1 MATEAKRDIYS
12 EVTDR
17 IIQAIEAG
25 VPPWKRPWGGASDD
39 GRPDWWPRNAV
50 TGRPYNGINVWLLSM
65 VGGDPRFVTYNQ
77 AQKAGG
83 QVRKGEKGTQ
93 IVFFKP
99 LEISREQD
107 GETVKDTIPLIRLST
122 VFNAEQVD
130 GYEEQT
136 TPVEDLTQ
144 RLSAADAFVQA
155 TGADIRHGGG
165 QAFYQPGGDY
175 IAMPK
180 REAFIGTDTSSA
192 TEAYYSTLLHELTH
206 WTGHKSRLARL
217 ELKNRYGSE
226 GYAFEELVAE
236 LGAAFACQS
245 LGITTIPREDHAAYI
260 QSWLKVLQ
268 GDNKAVFRAA
278 AEAQKALDFLQG
290 LQSTQAAAA

>member
-1 MATEAKRDIYS
+1 MASKINAYEI
-12 EVTDR
+12 VTTQ
-17 IIQAIEAG
+17 IIAAIEAG
-25 VPPWKRPWGGASDD
+25 AGKFQMPWHRSQSEGLPT
-39 GRPDWWPRNAV
+39 NAA
-50 TGRPYNGINVWLLSM
+50 TGNAYRGINIFNLW
-65 VGGDPRFVTYNQ
+65 VG
-77 AQKAGG
+77 ALAGG
-83 QVRKGEKGTQ
+83 FSSSTWASYKQWQAKGAQVRKGEKGTQ

-99 LEISREQD
+99 LEVSREQD

-136 TPVEDLTQ
+136 TPVQDLTE

-180 REAFIGTDTSSA
+180 REAFTGTDTSNA

-217 ELKNRYGSE
+217 ELKNRFGSE

-245 LGITTIPREDHAAYI
+245 LGITTVPREDHAAYI
-260 QSWLKVLQ
+260 QSWLKALK
-268 GDNKAVFRAA
+268 GDSKAVFKAA

-290 LQSTQAAAA
+290 LQSTQAEAA